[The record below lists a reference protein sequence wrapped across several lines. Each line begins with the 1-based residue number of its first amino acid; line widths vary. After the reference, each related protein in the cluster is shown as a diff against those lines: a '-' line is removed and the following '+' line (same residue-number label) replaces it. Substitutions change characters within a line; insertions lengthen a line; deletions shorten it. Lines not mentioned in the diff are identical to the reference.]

1 MKIKLWKPIV
11 NSFFIA
17 FILFFWLGDRTRLTT
32 DINGLSSHKYLTNSE
47 YFLKTFGYSLAV
59 TVIIFLV
66 AYLISFIQKKSERN
80 YLE

>member
-47 YFLKTFGYSLAV
+47 YFLKNL
-59 TVIIFLV
+59 VIL
-66 AYLISFIQKKSERN
+66 
-80 YLE
+80 

>member
-11 NSFFIA
+11 ISFFIA
-17 FILFFWLGDRTRLTT
+17 FILFFWLGDRTRLTP
-32 DINGLSSHKYLTNSE
+32 DINGLSSHEYLTNSG

-59 TVIIFLV
+59 TAIVFLG